1 MISSDKRRWILVVGA
16 LLVAA
21 GVWAFTPA
29 LQRAFSNLGVI
40 LNETLTLPRWAVGLL
55 GMLAFPTVWWSIVS
69 IIRWGRYRPRLE
81 QYTEDNVFGITWRWE
96 YGEQDQVEDLQG
108 YCPECGMLVMTMRSL
123 VDEDKTVLYCDHCQ
137 KNLAVLNGG
146 AAEATAFVNQ
156 EIAQRIH
163 TGGWKHKV
171 RQQRRAVQE
180 NQYR

>member
-29 LQRAFSNLGVI
+29 LQQAFLNLETS
-40 LNETLTLPRWAVGLL
+40 LNKPLMLPRWAVALL
-55 GMLAFPTVWWSIVS
+55 GMLAFPTVWWLVVS
-69 IIRWGRYRPRLE
+69 VIRGVRYRPRLD

-96 YGEQDQVEDLQG
+96 YGEQHLLEDLQG

-123 VDEDKTVLYCDHCQ
+123 VDEGKTVLYCDHCQ

-163 TGGWKHKV
+163 TGGWKNKI
-171 RQQRRAVQE
+171 RQQRRAG
-180 NQYR
+180 